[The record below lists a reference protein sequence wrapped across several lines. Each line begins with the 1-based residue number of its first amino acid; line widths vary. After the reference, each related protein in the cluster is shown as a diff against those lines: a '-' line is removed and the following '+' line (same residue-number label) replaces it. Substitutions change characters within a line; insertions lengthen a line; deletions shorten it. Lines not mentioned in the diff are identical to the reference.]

1 MPLRLRL
8 NVLISMIMVSFIL
21 VLSII
26 LIFASKQSIEEGVE
40 AANKVTLQL
49 LDSVIISSVQNPD
62 WGDTHIVMQRFLEDL
77 GYVRSNRIS
86 LYNLQGKLLYKSPE
100 STYRK
105 NTHPPKWFVKFLAPE
120 PNINSRLIRFGR
132 LIVETSPIGTIKEA
146 WVEMSRLFYI
156 AILGLIMINIFIY
169 FLLGKWLEPIKPM
182 LKAIESMGSGSLN
195 IRLPKF
201 ELPEFNSI
209 SNNFN
214 KMGDSLE
221 AKVNENQRLA
231 SIAEQTADAII
242 MHDKNL
248 KISFW
253 NHSAETIFGY
263 KRDEIIGKS
272 AEIIVPSDLKKDF
285 QKLLTIFKKEK
296 SITNYE
302 TKRLTKDGKLID
314 VSISASPLIDPK
326 TKKLIGDIVSMR
338 DISERILAQKSRDEL
353 KQNRKLTTI
362 IQGHIEDERRSLA
375 RELHDELG
383 QYVSAIKIF
392 AQNINNKSEGNKDIK
407 MSASSVTSAA
417 NQIYDG
423 MHNIIRKLRPG
434 ALDNL
439 GLSETIKDAVSTWKK
454 QHKNLKFSLKIV
466 GEINDLGEAINI
478 NIYRMIQ
485 EAMNNAL
492 KHSNANEI
500 TIKLNIIKNSLKL
513 EFYDDGVGFDTKIL
527 KDSKQFGLIGIKER
541 VQSLKGTFDLQ
552 TSPSNGARLIILI
565 PIRQLKA

>member
-1 MPLRLRL
+1 MMPLRLRL
-8 NVLISMIMVSFIL
+8 NVLISMIMVLFIV
-21 VLSII
+21 VLGAI

-62 WGDTHIVMQRFLEDL
+62 WGDTHLVMKRFLEDL
-77 GYVRSNRIS
+77 GYVRSNRIF

-105 NTHPPKWFVKFLAPE
+105 NTHPPDWFVKFLAPE

-132 LIVETSPIGTIKEA
+132 LIVEANPIGTIKEA

-156 AILGLIMINIFIY
+156 AILGLILINIFIY

-182 LKAIESMGSGSLN
+182 LKAIEAMGSGSLN

-248 KISFW
+248 NISFW

-296 SITNYE
+296 SITNHE

-314 VSISASPLIDPK
+314 VSISASPLIDTK
-326 TKKLIGDIVSMR
+326 TKKIIGDIVSMR
-338 DISERILAQKSRDEL
+338 DLSEKLLAKKSQKEL
-353 KQNRKLTTI
+353 RQNRELTAI

-392 AQNINNKSEGNKDIK
+392 AANITNRTKGRNKDIEE
-407 MSASSVTSAA
+407 AANSVTSAA

-423 MHNIIRKLRPG
+423 MHSIIRQLRPG

-439 GLSETIKDAVSTWKK
+439 GLSETLKDMISNYQTQNKEVNI
-454 QHKNLKFSLKIV
+454 NLNVGDKIDHL
-466 GEINDLGEAINI
+466 GEIINI
-478 NIYRMIQ
+478 NIYRIVQ
-485 EAMNNAL
+485 EAMNNCF
-492 KHSNANEI
+492 KHANA
-500 TIKLNIIKNSLKL
+500 KNIIISLNQTKKNLK
-513 EFYDDGVGFDTKIL
+513 FNFTDDGIGFDTKL
-527 KDSKQFGLIGIKER
+527 LNKTKQFGLIGMQER
-541 VQSLKGTFDLQ
+541 VKALNGNIAIKSVKREGT
-552 TSPSNGARLIILI
+552 SINISI
-565 PIRQLKA
+565 PLDI